1 MKSFTK
7 KMSSRAATREY
18 SNFLVRYDD
27 ATYYTCSR
35 VKILTDGHVCIGEK
49 YQVVYGTSTND
60 PEFATI
66 LETGSYID
74 LKKQQT
80 ELEQQENQPSPPES
94 PPASPQ
100 TTPSPPRKRK
110 KEQTYNNTTKSR
122 PAANLLCIVKGN
134 NDLYQY
140 RSPSPQLPAYL
151 SAPMPPSP
159 CFTKAE

>member
-1 MKSFTK
+1 ML
-7 KMSSRAATREY
+7 SRAATREY

-35 VKILTDGHVCIGEK
+35 VKILTDGHVRIGEK

-66 LETGSYID
+66 LETGSFID

-80 ELEQQENQPSPPES
+80 ELEQLENQLS

-140 RSPSPQLPAYL
+140 KSPSP
-151 SAPMPPSP
+151 
-159 CFTKAE
+159 

>member
-1 MKSFTK
+1 
-7 KMSSRAATREY
+7 MSSRAATREY

-35 VKILTDGHVCIGEK
+35 VKILTDGRVRIGEK

-94 PPASPQ
+94 PQPSPPASPQ

-110 KEQTYNNTTKSR
+110 KEQTYNTKKSR

-134 NDLYQY
+134 NDPYQY
-140 RSPSPQLPAYL
+140 RSPSP
-151 SAPMPPSP
+151 
-159 CFTKAE
+159 